1 MFPVLPLQA
10 RRQALAIA
18 LLAAISLA
26 AQWIYLMQWR
36 GTGPVA
42 TIIDMS
48 RFFTI
53 LTTALVVIAFLTVG
67 ASKKRGLSAR
77 MLAALTL
84 AVVLTGG
91 VYHLM
96 LTEFWNPT
104 GIGLVADWGLH
115 TILPIAVALWWL
127 WHAPKAAL
135 VWADLPAFALWP
147 TVYTAYALGLATV
160 DGIYPYP
167 FMDPTTSGPLP
178 VATTLGMLLGA
189 VLLGGLVM
197 IGIGR
202 FTDR

>member
-147 TVYTAYALGLATV
+147 SVYTAYALGLATV

-167 FMDPTTSGPLP
+167 FMDPTTAGPLP

-189 VLLGGLVM
+189 VLLGGLAM

>member
-104 GIGLVADWGLH
+104 GLGLVADWGLH

>member
-18 LLAAISLA
+18 LLAAISLV

-104 GIGLVADWGLH
+104 GLGLVADWGLH

>member
-115 TILPIAVALWWL
+115 TILPVAVALWWL

-147 TVYTAYALGLATV
+147 SVYTAYALGLATV

>member
-1 MFPVLPLQA
+1 
-10 RRQALAIA
+10 
-18 LLAAISLA
+18 
-26 AQWIYLMQWR
+26 
-36 GTGPVA
+36 
-42 TIIDMS
+42 
-48 RFFTI
+48 
-53 LTTALVVIAFLTVG
+53 
-67 ASKKRGLSAR
+67 

-115 TILPIAVALWWL
+115 TILPVAVALWWL

-147 TVYTAYALGLATV
+147 SVYTAYALGLATV

>member
-67 ASKKRGLSAR
+67 ASKNRGLSAR

-147 TVYTAYALGLATV
+147 SVYTAYALGLATV

>member
-147 TVYTAYALGLATV
+147 SVYTAYALGLATV